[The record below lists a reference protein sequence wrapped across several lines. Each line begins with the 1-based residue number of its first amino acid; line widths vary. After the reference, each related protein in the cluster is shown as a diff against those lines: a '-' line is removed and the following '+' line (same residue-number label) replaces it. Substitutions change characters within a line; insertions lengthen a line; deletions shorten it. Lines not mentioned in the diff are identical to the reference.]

1 MPSFTDELIFSLTCI
16 RICRKSI
23 IMDTTNVKEGPVCA
37 TCQIEMQKKEA
48 DINVLDVNYLSLL
61 SMFRIQ
67 HFIILE
73 CPVCQRTGLS
83 I

>member
-1 MPSFTDELIFSLTCI
+1 ME
-16 RICRKSI
+16 
-23 IMDTTNVKEGPVCA
+23 TNVKEGPICA

-48 DINVLDVNYLSLL
+48 DINVLDVNHVSLL

-67 HFIILE
+67 HFTILE

>member
-1 MPSFTDELIFSLTCI
+1 ME
-16 RICRKSI
+16 
-23 IMDTTNVKEGPVCA
+23 TNVKEGPVCL

-48 DINVLDVNYLSLL
+48 DINALDVNHVSHVSLL

-67 HFIILE
+67 HFTILE